1 MVDTLVGGMARI
13 RSRALA
19 LVVALS
25 GVAALPAAPARAD
38 VPGADIRIVTP
49 ADRSQLPV
57 AGNGTVLVELHDRLD
72 PSSLHVVLSNAVA
85 GRRVDLTSRLVTGP
99 SSATAS
105 FGPAD
110 LAPGITRVTATASL
124 DNGGAVREAVSVF
137 SWEPGIDVAA
147 AGRCEI
153 LGQARCLFPFP
164 NDRFTVADAG
174 TDTGRRVNLKL
185 ESMPANIAGVH
196 IDPTEWNRSDGFSP
210 GAMILAHVP
219 GVDLGVTGAAPV
231 TDIARS
237 LDENAPIV
245 LVDADTGEHHPFFAE
260 LDSTATNSAT
270 RALIIR
276 PARNLKEG
284 GRYIVALRR
293 LKDAG
298 GALIEPEREFRV
310 YRDRIPTFIPAI
322 EQRRAHLDQ
331 LFGELRDADV
341 GRSNLYLAW
350 DFTVASERGLSE
362 RVLHIRDDAF
372 ASLQGGVPAFTVDTV
387 ERDVDEHV
395 LRRVTGTFQVPNY
408 LTGTGAPG
416 SRYNYGP
423 DGLPARNGTFTAKF
437 LCIIP
442 RAARTR
448 PGTAVV
454 YGHGLLGSRN
464 EVNSFGPFTNFGDV
478 TLCGTDIVGMAS
490 EDVGNVVQIL
500 QDNSKFAS
508 LADRLQQAIL
518 NFQFLARLMK
528 DERGFAA
535 SPAFRVGSPGRPA
548 FNPGYVAYN
557 GNSQGG
563 IFGGAVTAVSTEWT
577 RAVLGVP
584 AMNYSTLL
592 NRSIDY
598 DPYAAIGNP
607 NYPDELYRQL
617 QLSLT
622 QMLWDRG
629 EANGYAHHLTDDPLP
644 GTPRHE
650 VLLIEAFGDHQVA
663 NIATETEART
673 ADIPVHKP
681 ALNPGRSTH
690 VEPLWDI
697 RAVPSDPHRGSALV
711 MWDFRSAP
719 PPDAN
724 LPPRIG
730 RDPHGAG
737 RSEMRVGF
745 QALVFL
751 FDRGFFVDVCGGGPC
766 TSDVLN

>member
-1 MVDTLVGGMARI
+1 MARI
-13 RSRALA
+13 RSRALV
-19 LVVALS
+19 LVVAVS
-25 GVAALPAAPARAD
+25 GVAALLATPARAVAQGD
-38 VPGADIRIVTP
+38 RIRIVTP
-49 ADRSQLPV
+49 ADRSQLPA
-57 AGNGTVLVELHDRLD
+57 AGTGTVLIELDDRLD
-72 PSSLHVVLSNAVA
+72 PATLHVVLANPA
-85 GRRVDLTSRLVTGP
+85 GGRTVDLTPRLVKAAH
-99 SSATAS
+99 SATAS

-110 LAPGITRVTATASL
+110 LAPGATRVIATASRPRG
-124 DNGGAVREAVSVF
+124 NPVRQAVRVF
-137 SWEPGIDVAA
+137 SWEPGIDVATA
-147 AGRCEI
+147 DRCEL
-153 LGQARCLFPFP
+153 LGQDRCLLPFP
-164 NDRFTVADAG
+164 SDRFTVADAG
-174 TDTGRRVNLKL
+174 TDTGRRIDLKL
-185 ESMPANIAGVH
+185 ESMPANLAGVH

-210 GAMILAHVP
+210 GALILAHVP
-219 GVDLGVTGAAPV
+219 GIDLGTTGAAPV

-237 LDENAPIV
+237 LDHDAPIV

-260 LDSTATNSAT
+260 LDSTATSNQT

-284 GRYIVALRR
+284 GRYIVALRN
-293 LKDAG
+293 LKNAG
-298 GALIEPEREFRV
+298 GAILEPSREFRL
-310 YRDRIPTFIPAI
+310 YRDPIPSFIPAI
-322 EQRRAHLDQ
+322 EARRRHFEQ
-331 LFGELRDADV
+331 LFRELRHADV
-341 GRSNLYLAW
+341 GRSDLYLAW
-350 DFTVASERGLSE
+350 DFTVASERSLSE

-387 ERDVDEHV
+387 ERDVDSHT

-408 LTGTGAPG
+408 LTGTGEPG

-423 DGLPARNGTFTAKF
+423 DGLPARNGTFTARF
-437 LCIIP
+437 LCLIP
-442 RAARTR
+442 RSARTQ

-500 QDNSKFAS
+500 GDNSKFAT

-528 DERGFAA
+528 DERGFAS
-535 SPAFRVGSPGRPA
+535 SPAFRVGSPSRPA
-548 FNPGYVAYN
+548 FKPGYVAYN

-584 AMNYSTLL
+584 GMNYSTLL

-607 NYPDELYRQL
+607 NYPDEIYRQV

-629 EANGYAHHLTDDPLP
+629 EANGYAHHLTDDPLR
-644 GTPRHE
+644 GTPPHE

-663 NIATETEART
+663 NITTETEART
-673 ADIPVHKP
+673 VDIPVHTP
-681 ALNPGRSTH
+681 ALGPGRSTH
-690 VEPLWDI
+690 VDPLWDI
-697 RAVPSDPHRGSALV
+697 RPVPSDPHRGSALV
-711 MWDFRSAP
+711 MWDYGSAP

-724 LPPRIG
+724 LAPRIG

-737 RSEMRVGF
+737 RGEPRVGF

-766 TSDVLN
+766 TSDTLQ